1 MSFVQESQKV
11 ALFDLCPQSNLNCL
25 TEEKLTE
32 MIGKQREG
40 KLVSGEKNKRLW
52 LAIKLR

>member
-1 MSFVQESQKV
+1 MQESQKV
-11 ALFDLCPQSNLNCL
+11 ALFDLRPRGNLNCL

-40 KLVSGEKNKRLW
+40 KLVSGEKNRRLW
-52 LAIKLR
+52 LAIKLQ